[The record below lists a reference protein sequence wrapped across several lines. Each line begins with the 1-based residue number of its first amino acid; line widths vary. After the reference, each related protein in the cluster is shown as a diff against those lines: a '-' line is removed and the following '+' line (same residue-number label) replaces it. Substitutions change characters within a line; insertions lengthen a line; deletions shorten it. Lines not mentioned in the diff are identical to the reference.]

1 MRFAAI
7 RRGENA
13 IQTFQSCP
21 LYNVT
26 AVVFQIS
33 DSYEILYILQVM
45 QRQSIL
51 NERKRKGKAT
61 RGARVLFRQ
70 TQYRYTVGFQS
81 VLPNISNSFAR
92 WQRNIRF
99 QTVQVLPTWLV
110 PPNLRRPITVSVI
123 VLQTLIFHLYYQC
136 FTNYDGI

>member
-1 MRFAAI
+1 
-7 RRGENA
+7 
-13 IQTFQSCP
+13 
-21 LYNVT
+21 
-26 AVVFQIS
+26 
-33 DSYEILYILQVM
+33 M

-70 TQYRYTVGFQS
+70 TQYGSNGYTVGFQS

-92 WQRNIRF
+92 WQRNILL

-110 PPNLRRPITVSVI
+110 PQNLRRPITVSVI
-123 VLQTLIFHLYYQC
+123 VLQTLIFHLYYRC
-136 FTNYDGI
+136 FTNYNGI